1 MPRSSRGAGA
11 RCDVGSRLVALWV
24 APAMPYAGGL
34 CSYVLCSAVAS
45 VCSSFSSKPAQTS
58 TTKTRAPSAGTRH
71 AHRGLPG
78 YPRTTSRK
86 RLCCAT
92 SLRRIVRQSD
102 RAHVCGGM
110 PRPAHGR
117 APSRRRRRP
126 CRQGHR
132 RVRSERNRSCTRSGE
147 CSEPTMRR
155 ETALM
160 KAIEA
165 GCTNTAAALIFAGA
179 DLSAVNNNGCGNH
192 RAALCVHGRAGMHT
206 AGKQRMMSPIA
217 PARRR
222 SIRTQ

>member
-1 MPRSSRGAGA
+1 MCCAPRWRVCARASHPSR
-11 RCDVGSRLVALWV
+11 RRPQPQR
-24 APAMPYAGGL
+24 PAHRRRVPE
-34 CSYVLCSAVAS
+34 
-45 VCSSFSSKPAQTS
+45 
-58 TTKTRAPSAGTRH
+58 TRTV
-71 AHRGLPG
+71 RGLPG

-86 RLCCAT
+86 KLCCAT

-117 APSRRRRRP
+117 APNRRRRRP

-179 DLSAVNNNGCGNH
+179 DLSAVNNDGCGNH
-192 RAALCVHGRAGMHT
+192 RAALCVRGRAGMHT

>member
-1 MPRSSRGAGA
+1 MQAVYARMCCAPRWRVCARASHPSR
-11 RCDVGSRLVALWV
+11 RR
-24 APAMPYAGGL
+24 PQPQR
-34 CSYVLCSAVAS
+34 
-45 VCSSFSSKPAQTS
+45 P
-58 TTKTRAPSAGTRH
+58 
-71 AHRGLPG
+71 AHRRRVPEHAPTKGLPG
-78 YPRTTSRK
+78 SPRTTSRK

-117 APSRRRRRP
+117 APNRRRRRP

-179 DLSAVNNNGCGNH
+179 DLSAVNNDGCGN
-192 RAALCVHGRAGMHT
+192 
-206 AGKQRMMSPIA
+206 P
-217 PARRR
+217 
-222 SIRTQ
+222 

>member
-1 MPRSSRGAGA
+1 MCCAPRWRVCARASHPSR
-11 RCDVGSRLVALWV
+11 RR
-24 APAMPYAGGL
+24 PQPQR
-34 CSYVLCSAVAS
+34 
-45 VCSSFSSKPAQTS
+45 P
-58 TTKTRAPSAGTRH
+58 
-71 AHRGLPG
+71 AHRRRVPDTRTVGRPVLPG
-78 YPRTTSRK
+78 RR
-86 RLCCAT
+86 RARGFCCAT

-117 APSRRRRRP
+117 APNRRRRRP

-132 RVRSERNRSCTRSGE
+132 GVRSERNRSCTRSGE

-179 DLSAVNNNGCGNH
+179 DLSAVNNDGCGTATTE
-192 RAALCVHGRAGMHT
+192 RRCVCAVGQACTRQGNS
-206 AGKQRMMSPIA
+206 G
-217 PARRR
+217 
-222 SIRTQ
+222 